1 MTSMIYTKNSSG
13 AIRRL
18 RRKKPTKEYLVALAK
33 HVQYLRKLGFK
44 VDAKGRIKLDKK
56 GRYKINTFVPY
67 ETPKRVS
74 IPLSNKMGS
83 GGTKPDNSWKIEV
96 SKRFT
101 IAPAYNKGP
110 YQVIAKED
118 IKTAG
123 RKI

>member
-1 MTSMIYTKNSSG
+1 MDI
-13 AIRRL
+13 ILIQL
-18 RRKKPTKEYLVALAK
+18 RESLQVKPCI
-33 HVQYLRKLGFK
+33 
-44 VDAKGRIKLDKK
+44 IKTN
-56 GRYKINTFVPY
+56 RYKINTFVPY

-83 GGTKPDNSWKIEV
+83 GGTKPDNSWKIEA

-101 IAPAYNKGP
+101 VAPAYNKGP